1 MKGMTAF
8 ACMSDLDLDLIEE
21 SMGLF
26 TPAAVP
32 AVRVRRTG
40 TALSRFFGS
49 GWGVA
54 VICAAVSLSV
64 MVAIVLAGRGGWVTP
79 PDVGTEEPE
88 SHETVY
94 ESESGD
100 VTHEPTEESAPTGET
115 EPEEPTGA
123 DSEAVS
129 GEDSEEG
136 TTEVTEA
143 VTEEDTEAVTEGV
156 FYPDAIEGGVLF
168 ISNGDGTCRIKGADK
183 TYKGSITVPE
193 VSPYGERVTTVATG
207 AFRGFTEITEV
218 ILPDSVTVIK
228 GSAFQGCGSLVHV
241 DLPPEVTEF
250 GRAMFDRCG
259 ELLEVVL
266 PKGLTSIDMMT
277 FQTCVNLRR
286 VVAQEGITS
295 IGANAFNGCRS
306 LHELTLP
313 AGLESIGSAAFMNC
327 CGLQT
332 IYYGGRLSE
341 WQDVEIHEYE
351 NAHLGHAQIV
361 SGSN

>member
-115 EPEEPTGA
+115 EPEEPTGE

-156 FYPDAIEGGVLF
+156 FHPDAIEGGVLF
-168 ISNGDGTCRIKGADK
+168 ISNGDGTCKIKGADK
-183 TYKGSITVPE
+183 TYEGSITVPE
-193 VSPYGERVTTVATG
+193 RSPHGDVVTTVAVG
-207 AFRGFTEITEV
+207 AFKGFKSLTAVE
-218 ILPDSVTVIK
+218 LPETVTVIK
-228 GSAFQGCGSLVHV
+228 GSAFQGCSVLKRVK
-241 DLPPEVTEF
+241 LPSEVTEF
-250 GRAMFDRCG
+250 GRAMFDLCG
-259 ELLEVVL
+259 ELESVVL
-266 PKGLTSIDMMT
+266 PRGLTKIDMMT
-277 FQTCVNLRR
+277 FQTCVSLQS

-295 IGANAFNGCRS
+295 IEANAFNGCRS
-306 LHELTLP
+306 LATLTLP
-313 AGLESIGSAAFMNC
+313 AGLESVGQSAFQNC
-327 CGLQT
+327 CGLRT
-332 IYYGGRLSE
+332 VYYGGSREE
-341 WQDVEIHEYE
+341 WERVEVDPVN
-351 NAHLGHAQIV
+351 NAYIV
-361 SGSN
+361 FVEVVFGG